1 MSAEPE
7 QTPAGDMDTRID
19 TDIQGLIELLA
30 DGENEDAVEA
40 FWRAVQDSIQDQL
53 GHRRYSLW
61 FQQTELMR
69 FEDGA
74 FVVGVPNIIIQ
85 QHLAQKYTDSVEC
98 ALEELLGEKASVKF
112 DVAPRLFRQMNARRE
127 AEQTQSVEHLKQPA
141 RFGGARE
148 EAVVPRAWGF
158 DNLIVTSS
166 NRLPFA
172 AAREVA
178 GQENPRFRFVYVCG
192 DYGLGKTALLR
203 AIYALAAGPE
213 RGLEPELLSAEDWC
227 NEYYSAIQRKTTR
240 QFRRK
245 YRSCRMLLVDDV
257 QFVQGKP
264 GGQMELLH
272 TIKQVLSSGG
282 RVVLG
287 GKPHPAELEEIE
299 PSLQALLDR
308 AFPAVI
314 RRPDGAEREEIA
326 VRLADKH
333 GLKATEEVLQ
343 HLAAHYGEDFG
354 RLKSAVSCLAM
365 YAAVHGCATV
375 DMEAA
380 LDALAALKPAGT
392 RRIGLEEVREAVLD
406 VFDVDEQELTG
417 SSRSRTV
424 LLARQVGMYLC
435 REMTGASLSEI
446 GRAFGRSSHS
456 TVKHAVDKIDEAR
469 SDNDQ
474 LASLIRRVRE
484 GLGRP

>member
-127 AEQTQSVEHLKQPA
+127 AEQTQSVEHLEQPA

-148 EAVVPRAWGF
+148 ETLVPRDWGF

-192 DYGLGKTALLR
+192 DYGLAKTALLR

-213 RGLEPELLSAEDWC
+213 RGLEPELLSA
-227 NEYYSAIQRKTTR
+227 
-240 QFRRK
+240 
-245 YRSCRMLLVDDV
+245 
-257 QFVQGKP
+257 
-264 GGQMELLH
+264 
-272 TIKQVLSSGG
+272 
-282 RVVLG
+282 
-287 GKPHPAELEEIE
+287 
-299 PSLQALLDR
+299 
-308 AFPAVI
+308 
-314 RRPDGAEREEIA
+314 
-326 VRLADKH
+326 
-333 GLKATEEVLQ
+333 
-343 HLAAHYGEDFG
+343 
-354 RLKSAVSCLAM
+354 
-365 YAAVHGCATV
+365 
-375 DMEAA
+375 
-380 LDALAALKPAGT
+380 
-392 RRIGLEEVREAVLD
+392 
-406 VFDVDEQELTG
+406 
-417 SSRSRTV
+417 
-424 LLARQVGMYLC
+424 
-435 REMTGASLSEI
+435 
-446 GRAFGRSSHS
+446 
-456 TVKHAVDKIDEAR
+456 
-469 SDNDQ
+469 
-474 LASLIRRVRE
+474 
-484 GLGRP
+484 